1 MIEGRGDGKKSKLKR
16 VLDDDI
22 TGLALSGKLR
32 NSVNRRGIQIYVILY
47 STSGRIYTIY
57 NLVPT
62 YIRIDVYIKIYQNT
76 C

>member
-47 STSGRIYTIY
+47 SISGRIYTI
-57 NLVPT
+57 
-62 YIRIDVYIKIYQNT
+62 
-76 C
+76 